1 MDASRAGVSNWG
13 GRDAPKPALQ
23 VLPGD
28 GWHPATVPALE
39 LYFVGIGDLRPGLL
53 DELVDY
59 FGHRFGIRIG
69 ILSALMFDR
78 VTFDPTRRQ
87 IVADELIAA
96 VRRRYPDVARQER
109 TRIIAVTPYDMYMRA
124 MATQWTFTFS
134 LRSPDKHSAVVSYA
148 RMDPLNLG
156 MPPSESTLRARLR
169 KMVMKNIGIMFFG
182 LGASDNPRSVMYRN
196 ILGVDDLDRMTEFVL
211 PR

>member
-39 LYFVGIGDLRPGLL
+39 LYFVGIGDLKPGLL

-59 FGHRFGIRIG
+59 FGHRFDIRIG
-69 ILSALMFDR
+69 ILSPLMFDR

-109 TRIIAVTPYDMYMRA
+109 TRVIAVTPYDMYMRA

-148 RMDPLNLG
+148 HGSAQPGHATQRKH
-156 MPPSESTLRARLR
+156 PSCAPAENGHEEHWDHVLWARR
-169 KMVMKNIGIMFFG
+169 
-182 LGASDNPRSVMYRN
+182 
-196 ILGVDDLDRMTEFVL
+196 E
-211 PR
+211 